1 MMIRVI
7 HSLGWL
13 PKPAIVY
20 QEPKQV
26 NPQGWTLL
34 ELAFVAVIAG
44 VLASLAIPSMMAMAA
59 KNKVQG
65 GLAQVKGALQE
76 AQRNAIRMGKECKV
90 SVNAGSNSP
99 SIAVAASV
107 AGNSYAGC
115 LSQTVVLTDLSLL
128 ENFNGAN
135 NSASIRF
142 SYKGNTNNW
151 GTIIIHSPNTSTK
164 YCLVISALGIMR
176 SGVYTGAVTDATS
189 DYSDNCKSSL

>member
-34 ELAFVAVIAG
+34 ELAIVAVIAG
-44 VLASLAIPSMMAMAA
+44 VLASLAIPSMMAIAA
-59 KNKVQG
+59 KNKVQA
-65 GLAQVKGALQE
+65 GLVQVKGALQE
-76 AQRNAIRMGKECKV
+76 AQRSAIRMGKECKV

-99 SIAVAASV
+99 SITVAASV

-115 LSQTVVLTDLSLL
+115 LSQTVVLTDLSML

-135 NSASIRF
+135 IRF
-142 SYKGNTNNW
+142 SYRGNTNNW
-151 GTIIIHSPNTSTK
+151 GTIIIHSPNTSTRH
-164 YCLVISALGIMR
+164 CLVISALGIMR
-176 SGVYTGAVTDATS
+176 SGVYTGTVTDSAS
-189 DYSDNCKSSL
+189 VSANNCQSSL

>member
-13 PKPAIVY
+13 PKQATVY

-34 ELAFVAVIAG
+34 ELAIVAVIAG
-44 VLASLAIPSMMAMAA
+44 VLASLAIPSMMAMTA
-59 KNKVQG
+59 KSKVQA

-90 SVNAGSNSP
+90 AVNAGSNSP
-99 SIAVAASV
+99 SITVAANV

-115 LSQTVVLTDLSLL
+115 LSQTVVLNDLSLL
-128 ENFNGAN
+128 ENFNGTN
-135 NSASIRF
+135 IRF

-151 GTIIIHSPNTSTK
+151 GTIIIHSPNTNTK
-164 YCLVISALGIMR
+164 YCLAISALGIMR

-189 DYSDNCKSSL
+189 TYSDNCKSSL

>member
-34 ELAFVAVIAG
+34 ELAIIAVIAG

-90 SVNAGSNSP
+90 SVNAGSNPP
-99 SIAVAASV
+99 SIAVADS
-107 AGNSYAGC
+107 SYAGC
-115 LSQTVVLTDLSLL
+115 LSQTVVLTDLSML
-128 ENFNGAN
+128 ENFNGTN
-135 NSASIRF
+135 VRF